1 MCIICVSYIY
11 IYVSI
16 YSCSSLLKPHH
27 TPSFRETMGTGASAA
42 LMQNAAVRQKAGKKI
57 FSKKKEKKENLW
69 STPVVPL
76 VPSDSDEDH
85 GAGFRLTAS
94 WQRKNKSEVME
105 QRPTTLGVERIPAQ
119 RGEYHV
125 HKTMVMLNAVEE
137 ISEETDF
144 DDPDPREALDF

>member
-1 MCIICVSYIY
+1 M
-11 IYVSI
+11 YVSI
-16 YSCSSLLKPHH
+16 CSCSSLLKPHH

-42 LMQNAAVRQKAGKKI
+42 LMQNAVVRQKAGKTI
-57 FSKKKEKKENLW
+57 FSKKKKEKKENLW

-85 GAGFRLTAS
+85 GPGLRLTAS

-105 QRPTTLGVERIPAQ
+105 QRPTTFRVERIPVQ

-125 HKTMVMLNAVEE
+125 HRTVVMLNAVEE
-137 ISEETDF
+137 VSEETDF
-144 DDPDPREALDF
+144 DDAREALDF

>member
-1 MCIICVSYIY
+1 M
-11 IYVSI
+11 SI

-85 GAGFRLTAS
+85 GPGFRLTAS

-144 DDPDPREALDF
+144 DDPREALDF